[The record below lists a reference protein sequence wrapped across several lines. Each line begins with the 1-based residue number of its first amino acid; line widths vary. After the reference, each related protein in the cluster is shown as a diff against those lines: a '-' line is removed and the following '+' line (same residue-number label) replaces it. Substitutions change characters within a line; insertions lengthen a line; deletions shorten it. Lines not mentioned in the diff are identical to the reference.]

1 MRSSTRW
8 IRRGQSA
15 RSARAV
21 RLFCLPYA
29 GASSSIFNGWEA
41 HLSDRAELCPVLLPG
56 RGVRLSE
63 APIQD
68 FREMVSMLATG
79 LEPYLHQPFVF
90 FGHSMGAL
98 LAHEL
103 TLHLEAARMPTPELL
118 VVSGRQAPHL
128 PGQLGDARGLSDE
141 AFIELLDSM
150 NGQTKQLLSD
160 LSLRKVLMPILRADF
175 NLCASWQPGPIA
187 PIDIP
192 IVAFAGAHD
201 RSVSVAMVEQWR
213 LHTTRGFAI
222 NVVPG
227 DHFFVHQF
235 AKAICDAVE
244 RHIDAQATVFGTS
257 SSKATAM

>member
-1 MRSSTRW
+1 MRSSTRLL
-8 IRRGQSA
+8 RRGQSTT
-15 RSARAV
+15 STSAV
-21 RLFCLPYA
+21 RLFCLPHA

-41 HLSDRAELCPVLLPG
+41 HLSDRTELCPILLPG

-63 APIQD
+63 ALVED
-68 FREMVSMLATG
+68 FREMVSMLAVG
-79 LEPYLHQPFVF
+79 LEPYMQQPFAF

-103 TLHLEAARMPTPELL
+103 ALHLEAKRMPTPELL

-128 PGQLGDARGLSDE
+128 PGRLGDARGLSDE

-150 NGQTKQLLSD
+150 NGQTRQLLSD
-160 LSLRKVLMPILRADF
+160 PSLRKVLMPVLRADF
-175 NLCASWQPGPIA
+175 NLCASWQPRPIA
-187 PIDIP
+187 PMGIP

-201 RSVSVAMVEQWR
+201 TSVSVAMVEQWR
-213 LHTTRGFAI
+213 LHTTRGFVI

-227 DHFFVHQF
+227 DHFFINQF
-235 AKAICDAVE
+235 AKTICHAIE
-244 RHIDAQATVFGTS
+244 GQIDARLMVSGLS